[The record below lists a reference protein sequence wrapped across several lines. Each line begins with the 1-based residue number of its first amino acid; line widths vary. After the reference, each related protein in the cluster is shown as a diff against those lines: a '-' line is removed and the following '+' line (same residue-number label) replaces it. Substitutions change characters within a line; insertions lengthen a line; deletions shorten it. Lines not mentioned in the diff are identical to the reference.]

1 MHEMKGRG
9 RGHRG
14 HHDPLDDMGEGRG
27 RGQRR
32 RRLFK
37 AGDLKLLLLEIIHQ
51 QPSHGYEVIR
61 SIEALVGGDY
71 SPSPGTIYPTLSLL
85 EDMGL
90 VASAADGGRKSY
102 RITAAGE
109 THLQQQQP
117 ALAEA
122 HTRLQQV
129 QQVQAHGRG
138 RRIPAIRRA
147 MENLKT
153 ALRLQL
159 EEGEPEPQR
168 LERMAA
174 IIDAAALEIE
184 KV

>member
-1 MHEMKGRG
+1 MHDMKGRG
-9 RGHRG
+9 RGQRG
-14 HHDPLDDMGEGRG
+14 HHDPLDDMDEGRG

-37 AGDLKLLLLEIIHQ
+37 AGDLKLLLLEIIRQ

-61 SIEALVGGDY
+61 SIEELVGGDY

-109 THLQQQQP
+109 DHLQQQQP
-117 ALAEA
+117 ALAGA
-122 HTRLQQV
+122 HARL

-159 EEGEPEPQR
+159 EDGEPEPQR